1 MSNYCSTVLKYLL
14 YYCSTTAHTE
24 TPKQSV
30 TGVSKQNKSHMMLI
44 SRLIKTLPAAGAA
57 VQWKHRSIRRIKR
70 PKESML
76 ALLAQ
81 TQKWINVDGEMRSKW
96 ERERE
101 TEKER
106 EREGG
111 RGGETDWIPP
121 ATALFNSQRVDV
133 TCWPHSGHT
142 GHQNKCQQQTDRGK
156 VWKEKRAREGRGWE
170 KLETDKTTK
179 RDQWV
184 GTNSVIAAKRKRKKK
199 KEGDTTRWRER
210 RAWEKITAWEKW
222 QWSQGEW
229 IKEREI
235 EDAKKKAKITEQKW
249 TCVSLSGGVLTCQ
262 TFQKS
267 QLLLRW
273 QEVLITLWENTGSES
288 RGCIIWDTTIF
299 PSVCG
304 LIQSNIWYVSS
315 SSYIFY
321 LYII

>member
-1 MSNYCSTVLKYLL
+1 MFKASYLIKYYKYHFLHISLSSPLIYNKLSMSNYCSTVLKYLL

-184 GTNSVIAAKRKRKKK
+184 GTNSVIAAKRKKKK
-199 KEGDTTRWRER
+199 KRRVIQQDGER
-210 RAWEKITAWEKW
+210 DGPEKRLLHGKN
-222 QWSQGEW
+222 GNGV
-229 IKEREI
+229 KE
-235 EDAKKKAKITEQKW
+235 
-249 TCVSLSGGVLTCQ
+249 
-262 TFQKS
+262 
-267 QLLLRW
+267 
-273 QEVLITLWENTGSES
+273 SE
-288 RGCIIWDTTIF
+288 
-299 PSVCG
+299 
-304 LIQSNIWYVSS
+304 
-315 SSYIFY
+315 
-321 LYII
+321 